1 MGRRSNRRGVM
12 GDLTFNVID
21 VETANANP
29 SSICQIGIVR
39 VRASEIKEQLSI
51 LVNPEV
57 RFNSFNVE
65 LHGISEGTVK
75 DSQTLPQLE
84 ARLRRLLDGVVLVS
98 HTAFDRVSLDGAME
112 KYGLERVRTTW
123 LDRRRHC
130 PSRLA
135 REIQTPRL
143 ESGQHCRRPGHHVP
157 APRCGGGCQ
166 GGGRDRAARVPPHR
180 SGHQRVAGAG
190 QVTAWLGLSINEGV
204 TQLDSN
210 DAGSRASWGPMAPL
224 VLAARWDFLTRRD
237 RKAGLRRERRQGQWI
252 HRPPAHRTAPVS
264 ARVSGLCAPL
274 WYLCT
279 NT

>member
-1 MGRRSNRRGVM
+1 MGHRSNRRGVM

-123 LDRRRHC
+123 LDSAAIARRAWPEKYRRRGWNLANIAGDLGITFRHHDAVED
-130 PSRLA
+130 A
-135 REIQTPRL
+135 REAGEIVLHACRHTGLDINGWL
-143 ESGQHCRRPGHHVP
+143 E
-157 APRCGGGCQ
+157 
-166 GGGRDRAARVPPHR
+166 RAR
-180 SGHQRVAGAG
+180 
-190 QVTAWLGLSINEGV
+190 
-204 TQLDSN
+204 
-210 DAGSRASWGPMAPL
+210 
-224 VLAARWDFLTRRD
+224 
-237 RKAGLRRERRQGQWI
+237 
-252 HRPPAHRTAPVS
+252 
-264 ARVSGLCAPL
+264 
-274 WYLCT
+274 
-279 NT
+279 